1 MSAPSPA
8 PGQGVTTPS
17 PGIIATRKVPRT
29 GEALPVVGLGT
40 WQAFDIA
47 RDAAAIAEAQE
58 ALRAFVQLGG
68 ALIDSSPM
76 YGSAETVVGDIAAA
90 LGIHAK
96 LFVAT
101 KVWTSGR
108 DAGIK
113 QMEASFKK
121 LQIDRKGSLDL
132 MQVHNLLDTGAHLAT
147 LRAWK
152 REGRVR
158 YLGVTHYNASAH
170 EALAR
175 VLQSESVDFL
185 QVNYS
190 IAEPEAER
198 RLLDVAADTGT
209 AVIVNRPFA
218 EGAMFGRIK
227 GKPLPGFAQELGCS
241 SWAQLF
247 LKWICGHPAV
257 TCAIP
262 GTRNPKHVTDNLG
275 AAIGPLPDLALR
287 NRIRDAF
294 NA

>member
-1 MSAPSPA
+1 MSVPPPVSGQASTP
-8 PGQGVTTPS
+8 PGNIVRRKIPR
-17 PGIIATRKVPRT
+17 AT
-29 GEALPVVGLGT
+29 ESLPIVGLGT

-47 RDAAAIAEAQE
+47 EGTHAMREASK
-58 ALRAFVQLGG
+58 ALKTFVRAGG

-76 YGSAETVVGDIAAA
+76 YGSAETVAGDIAEA

-101 KVWTSGR
+101 KVWTSGQ
-108 DAGIK
+108 DAGVR
-113 QMEASFKK
+113 QMESSFKK
-121 LQIDRKGSLDL
+121 LRIRQPGSLDL
-132 MQVHNLLDTGAHLAT
+132 MQVHNLLDTAAHLAT

-170 EALAR
+170 QMLAR
-175 VLQSESVDFL
+175 VLEAESVDFL

-190 IAEPEAER
+190 LAEPEADR
-198 RLLDVAADTGT
+198 RLLDIASATGT

-218 EGAMFGRIK
+218 EGAMFGRVK
-227 GKPLPGFAQELGCS
+227 SKPLPSFAADIGCT

-262 GTRNPKHVTDNLG
+262 GTRNAKHVADNLG
-275 AAIGPLPDLALR
+275 AAVGLLPDAGLR
-287 NRIRDAF
+287 KRIKEAFDA
-294 NA
+294 

>member
-8 PGQGVTTPS
+8 QGQGVTTPS
-17 PGIIATRKVPRT
+17 PRIVTKRKIART
-29 GEALPVVGLGT
+29 GEVLPVVGLGT

-47 RDAAAIAEAQE
+47 GDTAAIAEAQE
-58 ALRAFVQLGG
+58 ALRVFVQLGG

-76 YGSAETVVGDIAAA
+76 YGSAEAVVGDLAAA
-90 LGIHAK
+90 LSIHAK

-113 QMEASFKK
+113 QMESSFKK

-132 MQVHNLLDTGAHLAT
+132 MQVHNLVDTGEHLAT

-170 EALAR
+170 DALAR
-175 VLQSESVDFL
+175 VLESESVDFM

-190 IAEPEAER
+190 IAEPAADR
-198 RLLDVAADTGT
+198 RLLDVAAATGT

-227 GKPLPGFAQELGCS
+227 GKPLPGFAQELGCT

-275 AAIGPLPDLALR
+275 AAVGPLPDLAMR

>member
-8 PGQGVTTPS
+8 QGQGVTTPS
-17 PGIIATRKVPRT
+17 PGIVTKRKIART

-47 RDAAAIAEAQE
+47 GDTAAIAEAQE
-58 ALRAFVQLGG
+58 ALRVFVQLGG

-76 YGSAETVVGDIAAA
+76 YGSAEAVVGDLAAA
-90 LGIHAK
+90 LSIHAK

-113 QMEASFKK
+113 QMESSFKK

-132 MQVHNLLDTGAHLAT
+132 MQVHNLVDTGEHLAT

-170 EALAR
+170 DALAR
-175 VLQSESVDFL
+175 VLESESVDFM

-190 IAEPEAER
+190 IAEPAADR
-198 RLLDVAADTGT
+198 RLLDVAAATGT

-227 GKPLPGFAQELGCS
+227 GKPLPGFAQELGCT

-275 AAIGPLPDLALR
+275 AAVGPLPDLAMR